1 MKVEN
6 EKSDT
11 SEVYKDAP
19 PGFPNTLKIF
29 NYTWDIA
36 YATAV
41 PTNDDGEEYDLLG
54 KCDLFTKTIVV
65 DINQGRER
73 LRETLLHEICHAYAH
88 SVPGLELKLKHE
100 EKFCD
105 LFAAIFID
113 FVRNNVAFWEE

>member
-6 EKSDT
+6 EKSNKL
-11 SEVYKDAP
+11 EVLPAP
-19 PGFPNTLKIF
+19 TGFPATIKIF
-29 NYTWDIA
+29 NYTWNIT
-36 YATAV
+36 YAATV
-41 PTNDDGEEYDLLG
+41 PADDDEEEYDLLG

-73 LRETLLHEICHAYAH
+73 LRETLLHEVCHAYMH
-88 SVPGLELKLKHE
+88 SVPGLVLKIKHE

-113 FVRNNVAFWEE
+113 FVRNNSEFWKEQ